1 MRTPLTLATLL
12 LTAATCAAQNTN
24 FQNFVRQV
32 QLPDNTVW
40 NVPVDAAGED
50 LSPLA
55 INPGGARFELHT
67 VSSDPFVGYLLDTKY
82 VSAYTPVAEVQI
94 RTEDPYE
101 TVPRTRADRPFYV
114 DITTNGLLNGDS
126 DPEASKRVKILHHVQ
141 SYGPGGDGSGVDR
154 TQASLIGQGFL
165 ESNGTFRM
173 TYAVNSVPGGDRTK
187 VRGEERFSVFSL
199 ADYQSPESHLDSLFV
214 QIWPVADGTLS
225 GITPGQLI
233 RFQAPTV
240 TISVNDIY
248 PDAEIYAQVYPGNES
263 LGTVGV
269 VVPGSALIIKEAVPQ
284 NRILTLEGWDDVMTS
299 DGVWTM
305 ELLTSTPFGIDR
317 LAHVTFTVDRTI
329 SVNGSVTTID

>member
-1 MRTPLTLATLL
+1 MRTPYAITALL
-12 LTAATCAAQNTN
+12 LGALPCAAQNPN

-40 NVPVDAAGED
+40 NVPVAAEGTD
-50 LSPLA
+50 QSPLA

-67 VSSDPFVGYLLDTKY
+67 VSSDPFAGYLLDTKY
-82 VSAYTPVAEVQI
+82 VSAYTPVAEVVI

-114 DITTNGLLNGDS
+114 DITTNGLRDGDE
-126 DPEASKRVKILHHVQ
+126 DPEASKKVKVLHHVQ

-165 ESNGTFRM
+165 ENNGTFRM
-173 TYAVNSVPGGDRTK
+173 SYAVNSVPGGNRTK

-199 ADYQSPESHLDSLFV
+199 ADYQSPESHLDSLYV

-233 RFQAPTV
+233 RFQAPAV
-240 TISVNDIY
+240 TLSVNDIY
-248 PDAEIYAQVYPGNES
+248 PDAEIYAQVYPGNQS

-269 VVPGSALIIKEAVPQ
+269 VVPGSALIIKESVPQ
-284 NRILTLEGWDDVMTS
+284 NRILTLDGWDNVLTA

-317 LAHVTFTVDRTI
+317 LAHVTFSVDRTI
-329 SVNGSVTTID
+329 SVNGSVTTIE